1 MILIAILLALIVEYQ
16 AAGLDRVR
24 RFEWFAAYVSWL
36 ENRLS
41 GRRWWRGAAGVLA
54 VLAPLLLAVALLTQ
68 WLQGVSPVLALLFA
82 TCVLVGCLGPR
93 SLERELSEC
102 NELLARGEVI
112 DARPVLTRLAY
123 PAGRDHPS
131 VDEIL
136 AGILVQA
143 CDRLLG
149 VLFWFV
155 VLGPLG
161 ALWYRLAAELYTRHG
176 EIRGGFADAVYR
188 LHQLLNWPVA
198 RLGAAGYALAGS
210 LVDAIEGWRS
220 AEAASLAV
228 NETVLRESGLGA
240 LQYRQIYSHPGEPAP
255 DEAGDPEHPVED
267 LRDWLAAAHGLVN
280 RMLFI
285 WLTIL
290 GLMTLGYWI
299 G

>member
-1 MILIAILLALIVEYQ
+1 MILIAILLALVVEYQ
-16 AAGLDRVR
+16 AAGLDHIR
-24 RFEWFAAYVSWL
+24 RFEWFAAYVRWL

-41 GRRWWRGAAGVLA
+41 GHRWWRGAAGVLA
-54 VLAPLLLAVALLTQ
+54 ILVPLLLAVALLTQ
-68 WLQGVSPVLALLFA
+68 WLHGVSPVLSLLFA
-82 TCVLVGCLGPR
+82 ACVLVGCLGPR
-93 SLERELSEC
+93 SLKRELSEC
-102 NELLARGEVI
+102 SELLARGELNS
-112 DARPVLTRLAY
+112 ARPILVRLAH
-123 PAGRDHPS
+123 PAGGDDPS
-131 VDEIL
+131 QDDIL
-136 AGILVQA
+136 AGILVRA

-161 ALWYRLAAELYTRHG
+161 ALWYRLAEELYARYG
-176 EIRGGFADAVYR
+176 EIRGGFADAVRR

-220 AEAASLAV
+220 AEAVSLAV
-228 NETVLRESGLGA
+228 NEAVLRASGLGA
-240 LQYRQIYSHPGEPAP
+240 LQYHQPQSRLKEPAP
-255 DEAGDPEHPVED
+255 DETVDPGYPVED